1 MIVVHRVIK
10 PKYRRGGT
18 LLGIKPKYQY
28 GGHGVWLSGKKFVKD
43 NIQNLINSV
52 SKKKI
57 AHKIGDALVS
67 GATSSLIKAADKS
80 LQKTIAGEKKKTFK
94 VTQSLIDS
102 LPTVSGTGITCD

>member
-52 SKKKI
+52 SKKVVNPNP
-57 AHKIGDALVS
+57 GTLTF
-67 GATSSLIKAADKS
+67 TSVK
-80 LQKTIAGEKKKTFK
+80 FF
-94 VTQSLIDS
+94 VV
-102 LPTVSGTGITCD
+102 P

>member
-1 MIVVHRVIK
+1 MIGVHRVIK

-18 LLGIKPKYQY
+18 PLGIKPKYQY

-57 AHKIGDALVS
+57 AQKIGDALVS
-67 GATSSLIKAADKS
+67 GATSSLIKATDKS
-80 LQKTIAGEKKKTFK
+80 LQKTKAG
-94 VTQSLIDS
+94 
-102 LPTVSGTGITCD
+102 